1 MEQIKPGKPENTLS
15 IAETVMIIVGIVV
28 GAGIFKTPSLVAA
41 NSGSGGVFLMFWIA
55 GGVAS
60 LIGALCY
67 AELAT
72 SYPNTGGDYHFL
84 TRAYGQGPGFLFAWA
99 RMAVIQSGSIAM
111 LAFLLG
117 DYLSEVLYL
126 GAFSGSV
133 YAALV
138 VVLLTLVNM
147 AGIRSGART
156 QFVFTLSIIAGLLFV
171 VGAGLLTTPAVAA
184 APQNTGWSSSA
195 FGMAMIFVLLTYGG
209 WNEAA
214 YLSAELKDSRRNM
227 IRVMLYSIGAIT
239 LIYLLINFAFLRSM
253 GLAGMT
259 GSEVVAADLMRM
271 VMGDRGARFI
281 SLLIAITVLSSIN
294 GSIITGARTTYSLG
308 RDFPLLAFLGQ
319 WHHVRST
326 PTMAL
331 GVQAFIALLLIGLG
345 TATRGGFVMM
355 VEYTAPVFWFF
366 LLLVGLSLF
375 VLRHKDANRPRPFTV
390 PLYPLTPL
398 LFCGICGYMLYSS
411 IMYTEMGALL
421 GVAVLFTG
429 LPLLYFSKDKK
440 KRWVEVAKSRAPRW
454 DRE

>member
-1 MEQIKPGKPENTLS
+1 MEQNKPGKPGNTLS

-41 NSGSGGVFLMFWIA
+41 NSGSGGAFLMFWIA

-117 DYLSEVLYL
+117 DYLSEVLHL
-126 GAFSGSV
+126 GGFSSSV

-171 VGAGLLTTPAVAA
+171 VGAGLLTTPAVAT
-184 APQNTGWSSSA
+184 APQPTGWSSSA

-271 VMGDRGARFI
+271 VMGDQGARFI

-319 WHHVRST
+319 WHQVRST

-331 GVQAFIALLLIGLG
+331 GVQAIIALLLILLG

-375 VLRHKDANRPRPFTV
+375 VLRHKDANHPRPFTV

-398 LFCGICGYMLYSS
+398 LFCGICAYMLYSS

-429 LPLLYFSKDKK
+429 LPLLYFSKVKK
-440 KRWVEVAKSRAPRW
+440 KRRVEVAKSRAPR
-454 DRE
+454 